1 MDSAATLGRKDSNS
15 ESDLLIKAA
24 ELEKEA
30 VFGRLEEP
38 LIVAPYLEARRGNSH
53 VERRPVGDLSGE
65 MSDQFSGGTAM
76 EVVYPRCSGLD
87 VHKRFLVACLSV
99 VEPSGKRHKE
109 LRQVSTMTCDI
120 LALKEWLKASGC
132 RQIAMESTGV
142 YWKPIFHLLEDSFEI
157 VLVNAQHM
165 KAVPGRK
172 TDVKDAEWIADL
184 LQHGLLK
191 ASFIPGSEQQAVRD
205 LTRTR
210 MRLLQERTRLINR
223 IQKVLEDANLKLASV
238 VSDIMG
244 VTGQAILRALVA
256 GEVDPEQL
264 AQLARG
270 SLVRK
275 TDQLQAALQGKLTP
289 HHRMQLEELLQLI
302 ATLDR
307 SIARFDREV
316 AERLRQLDA
325 LIERIDAVTG
335 LSRRSIEVLFGE
347 LGWDMC
353 HFPDAAHAASWVGIC
368 PGQRETGG
376 KQLSGRTRQGNRW
389 AKTVLIQAAHAA
401 GHTQTYLGEQY
412 RRISARRGS
421 KKAAMAVGHSILV
434 IFYQM
439 VKTGEPYHE
448 KGADYFT
455 TINKDKIQQR
465 LVRQLERLGNT
476 VILHPQSETT
486 PA

>member
-1 MDSAATLGRKDSNS
+1 
-15 ESDLLIKAA
+15 
-24 ELEKEA
+24 
-30 VFGRLEEP
+30 
-38 LIVAPYLEARRGNSH
+38 
-53 VERRPVGDLSGE
+53 
-65 MSDQFSGGTAM
+65 M

-87 VHKRFLVACLSV
+87 VHKRFVVACLSIL
-99 VEPSGKRHKE
+99 EKGQRHKE
-109 LRQVSTMTCDI
+109 LRQFSTMTSDI
-120 LALKEWLKASGC
+120 LALKQWLLASGC

-184 LQHGLLK
+184 LQHGLLR

-223 IQKVLEDANLKLASV
+223 IQKVLEDANIKLASV

-256 GEVDPEQL
+256 GREDPESL
-264 AQLARG
+264 VHLARG
-270 SLVRK
+270 SLVK
-275 TDQLQAALQGKLTP
+275 KQDQLQAALRGKLLP
-289 HHRMQLEELLQLI
+289 HHRVVLEELLPLI

-307 SIARFDREV
+307 AIARFDQEI
-316 AERLRQLDA
+316 AERLHRFDA
-325 LIERIDAVTG
+325 LIERLDAVTG
-335 LSRRSIEVLFGE
+335 LSRRSIEVLLGE
-347 LGWDMC
+347 LGWEMS

-368 PGQRETGG
+368 PGNHETGG
-376 KQLSGRTRQGNRW
+376 KQQSGRTRQGNRW
-389 AKTVLIQAAHAA
+389 AKSVLIQAAHAA

-412 RRISARRGS
+412 RRIRARRGS

-434 IFYQM
+434 IFYHM
-439 VKTGEPYHE
+439 VKTGELYQE
-448 KGADYFT
+448 KGVDYFT
-455 TINKDKIQQR
+455 TLNTDKLQQR
-465 LVRQLERLGNT
+465 LVRHLERLGNT
-476 VILHPQSETT
+476 VILEPKAETT
-486 PA
+486 LA

>member
-1 MDSAATLGRKDSNS
+1 
-15 ESDLLIKAA
+15 
-24 ELEKEA
+24 
-30 VFGRLEEP
+30 
-38 LIVAPYLEARRGNSH
+38 
-53 VERRPVGDLSGE
+53 
-65 MSDQFSGGTAM
+65 M
-76 EVVYPRCSGLD
+76 EVLYPRCSGID
-87 VHKRFLVACLSV
+87 VHKRFVVACLSIIQH
-99 VEPSGKRHKE
+99 GQRHKE
-109 LRQVSTMTCDI
+109 LRQASTMTSDI
-120 LALKEWLKASGC
+120 LALKAWLKAAGC
-132 RQIAMESTGV
+132 THIAMESTGV

-238 VSDIMG
+238 VTDIMG

-256 GEVDPEQL
+256 GQEDPERLAHL
-264 AQLARG
+264 AQG

-275 TDQLQAALQGKLTP
+275 QELLQAALQGKLTL
-289 HHRMQLEELLQLI
+289 HHRMLLEELLRLI
-302 ATLDR
+302 ATLDH

-316 AERLRQLDA
+316 AERLRRFDA

-335 LSRRSIEVLFGE
+335 LSRRNIEVLLGE
-347 LGWDMC
+347 LGWDMS

-368 PGQRETGG
+368 PGQHETGG
-376 KQLSGRTRQGNRW
+376 KQQSGRTRQGNRW

-434 IFYQM
+434 IFYHM

-448 KGADYFT
+448 KGVDYFT
-455 TINKDKIQQR
+455 TVDKQKIQQR

-476 VILHPQSETT
+476 VILQPKAETT
-486 PA
+486 FA

>member
-1 MDSAATLGRKDSNS
+1 
-15 ESDLLIKAA
+15 
-24 ELEKEA
+24 
-30 VFGRLEEP
+30 
-38 LIVAPYLEARRGNSH
+38 
-53 VERRPVGDLSGE
+53 
-65 MSDQFSGGTAM
+65 M

-87 VHKRFLVACLSV
+87 VHKRFVVACLSII
-99 VEPSGKRHKE
+99 EKGQRHKE
-109 LRQVSTMTCDI
+109 LRQVSTMTSDI
-120 LALKEWLKASGC
+120 LALKAWLLASSC
-132 RQIAMESTGV
+132 RQIAMESSGV
-142 YWKPIFHLLEDSFEI
+142 FWKPIYHLLEDSFEI

-172 TDVKDAEWIADL
+172 TDVKDAEWLADL
-184 LQHGLLK
+184 LAHGLLK

-210 MRLLQERTRLINR
+210 MRLTQERTRLINR
-223 IQKVLEDANLKLASV
+223 IQKVLEDANIKLASV

-244 VTGQAILRALVA
+244 VTGQAILMALLA
-256 GEVDPEQL
+256 GQEDPERL
-264 AQLARG
+264 AHLARG
-270 SLVRK
+270 SLVK
-275 TDQLQAALQGKLTP
+275 KEDQLQAALQGKLLP
-289 HHRMQLEELLQLI
+289 HHRMLLEELLPLI
-302 ATLDR
+302 ASLDR
-307 SIARFDREV
+307 SMARFDREV
-316 AERLRQLDA
+316 AERLGRFDA
-325 LIERIDAVTG
+325 LIARIDAVTG

-347 LGWDMC
+347 LGWDMSR
-353 HFPDAAHAASWVGIC
+353 FPDAAHAASWVGIC
-368 PGQRETGG
+368 PGNHETGG

-434 IFYQM
+434 IFYHM

-455 TINKDKIQQR
+455 NVNKEKIQRR

-476 VILHPQSETT
+476 VVLQPKAETT
-486 PA
+486 LA

>member
-1 MDSAATLGRKDSNS
+1 
-15 ESDLLIKAA
+15 
-24 ELEKEA
+24 
-30 VFGRLEEP
+30 
-38 LIVAPYLEARRGNSH
+38 
-53 VERRPVGDLSGE
+53 
-65 MSDQFSGGTAM
+65 M
-76 EVVYPRCSGLD
+76 EVIYPRCSGLD
-87 VHKRFLVACLSV
+87 VHKRFVVACLSII
-99 VEPSGKRHKE
+99 EKGQRHKE
-109 LRQVSTMTCDI
+109 LRQASTMTSDI
-120 LALKEWLKASGC
+120 LALKAWLLAAGC

-238 VSDIMG
+238 VTDIMG

-256 GEVDPEQL
+256 GQEDPERLAHL
-264 AQLARG
+264 AQG

-275 TDQLQAALQGKLTP
+275 QELLKAALQGKLTL
-289 HHRMQLEELLQLI
+289 HHRMLLEELLRLI
-302 ATLDR
+302 ATLDH

-316 AERLRQLDA
+316 AERLRRFDA

-335 LSRRSIEVLFGE
+335 LSRRNIEVLLGE
-347 LGWDMC
+347 LGWDMS

-368 PGQRETGG
+368 PGQHETGG
-376 KQLSGRTRQGNRW
+376 KQQSGRTRQGNRW

-434 IFYQM
+434 IFYHM

-448 KGADYFT
+448 KGVDYFT
-455 TINKDKIQQR
+455 TVDKQKIQQR

-476 VILHPQSETT
+476 VILQPKAETT
-486 PA
+486 FA

>member
-1 MDSAATLGRKDSNS
+1 
-15 ESDLLIKAA
+15 
-24 ELEKEA
+24 
-30 VFGRLEEP
+30 
-38 LIVAPYLEARRGNSH
+38 
-53 VERRPVGDLSGE
+53 
-65 MSDQFSGGTAM
+65 M

-87 VHKRFLVACLSV
+87 VHKRFVVASLSII
-99 VEPSGKRHKE
+99 EKGQRRKE
-109 LRQVSTMTCDI
+109 LRQFSTMTNGI

-132 RQIAMESTGV
+132 THIAMESTGV
-142 YWKPIFHLLEDSFEI
+142 YWKPIFHLLEGEFDI

-172 TDVKDAEWIADL
+172 TDVKDAEWLADL

-191 ASFIPGSEQQAVRD
+191 ASFIPSSEQQAVRD

-210 MRLLQERTRLINR
+210 MRLMQERTRLINR
-223 IQKVLEDANLKLASV
+223 VQKVLEDANIKLASV

-244 VTGQAILRALVA
+244 VTGQAILTALLA
-256 GEVDPEQL
+256 GQEDPESL
-264 AQLARG
+264 SQLARG
-270 SLVRK
+270 TLIK
-275 TDQLQAALQGKLTP
+275 KEDQLQAALQGKLAA

-302 ATLDR
+302 AMLDH

-316 AERLRQLDA
+316 ADRLRRFDA

-335 LSRRSIEVLFGE
+335 LSRRSIEVLLGE
-347 LGWDMC
+347 LGWDMS

-368 PGQRETGG
+368 PGQHETGG
-376 KQLSGRTRQGNRW
+376 KQKSGRTRQGNRW

-401 GHTQTYLGEQY
+401 GHTHKTYLGEQY

-434 IFYQM
+434 IFYHM
-439 VKTGEPYHE
+439 VKSGESYHE

-455 TINKDKIQQR
+455 TVNKEKVQQR

-476 VILHPQSETT
+476 VILQPQAETT
-486 PA
+486 LA

>member
-1 MDSAATLGRKDSNS
+1 MDSAATLWTKDPNS
-15 ESDLLIKAA
+15 ESEFLINAV
-24 ELEKEA
+24 ELDQEA

-38 LIVAPYLEARRGNSH
+38 LIVAPELEARRGNSH
-53 VERRPVGDLSGE
+53 VERCPVGDLSGKA
-65 MSDQFSGGTAM
+65 SDQFSGGTPM

-87 VHKRFLVACLSV
+87 VHKRFLVACLSL
-99 VEPSGKRHKE
+99 VEPNGERHKE
-109 LRQVSTMTCDI
+109 LRQVSTMTCDV
-120 LALKEWLKASGC
+120 LALKTWLKASGC

-191 ASFIPGSEQQAVRD
+191 ASFIPSSEQQAVRD

-223 IQKVLEDANLKLASV
+223 IHKVLEDANIKLASV
-238 VSDIMG
+238 VSDVMG
-244 VTGQAILRALVA
+244 VTGRAILLALLA
-256 GEVDPEQL
+256 GQEDPESL
-264 AQLARG
+264 AHLARG

-275 TDQLQAALQGKLTP
+275 EDQLQAALQGKLTP

-302 ATLDR
+302 GTLDH
-307 SIARFDREV
+307 SIAHFDREI
-316 AERLRQLDA
+316 AERLRWLDA
-325 LIERIDAVTG
+325 LIESLDAVTG
-335 LSRRSIEVLFGE
+335 LARRSIEVLFGE
-347 LGWDMC
+347 LGWDMN

-368 PGQRETGG
+368 PGNHETGG

-434 IFYQM
+434 IFYHM

-455 TINKDKIQQR
+455 NVNKEKIQQR

-476 VILHPQSETT
+476 VILQPKAETT
-486 PA
+486 LA

>member
-1 MDSAATLGRKDSNS
+1 MTGAT
-15 ESDLLIKAA
+15 E
-24 ELEKEA
+24 
-30 VFGRLEEP
+30 
-38 LIVAPYLEARRGNSH
+38 
-53 VERRPVGDLSGE
+53 
-65 MSDQFSGGTAM
+65 M
-76 EVVYPRCSGLD
+76 EVLYPRCSGID
-87 VHKRFLVACLSV
+87 VHKRFVVACLSIIQH
-99 VEPSGKRHKE
+99 GQRHKE
-109 LRQVSTMTCDI
+109 LRQASTMTSDI
-120 LALKEWLKASGC
+120 LALKAWLKAAGC
-132 RQIAMESTGV
+132 TQIAMESTGV
-142 YWKPIFHLLEDSFEI
+142 YWKPIYHLLEDSFEI

-172 TDVKDAEWIADL
+172 TDVKDAEWLADL

-191 ASFIPGSEQQAVRD
+191 ASFIPGREQQAVRD

-210 MRLLQERTRLINR
+210 VRLLQERTRLVNR

-238 VSDIMG
+238 VTDIMG

-256 GEVDPEQL
+256 GEVDPERLAHL
-264 AQLARG
+264 AQG

-275 TDQLQAALQGKLTP
+275 QEQLQAALAGKLTP
-289 HHRMQLEELLQLI
+289 HQHVLLAELLQLI

-307 SIARFDREV
+307 SIAHLDREI
-316 AERLRQLDA
+316 AERLRPHDA

-335 LSRRSIEVLFGE
+335 LSRRSIEVLLGE
-347 LGWDMC
+347 LGWDMS

-368 PGQRETGG
+368 PGQHETAG
-376 KQLSGRTRQGNRW
+376 KQHSGRTRQGNRW

-434 IFYQM
+434 IFYHM
-439 VKTGEPYHE
+439 VKSGEPYHE
-448 KGADYFT
+448 KGVDYLT
-455 TINKDKIQQR
+455 TSNKEQIQQR

-476 VILHPQSETT
+476 VILQPKAETT
-486 PA
+486 LA